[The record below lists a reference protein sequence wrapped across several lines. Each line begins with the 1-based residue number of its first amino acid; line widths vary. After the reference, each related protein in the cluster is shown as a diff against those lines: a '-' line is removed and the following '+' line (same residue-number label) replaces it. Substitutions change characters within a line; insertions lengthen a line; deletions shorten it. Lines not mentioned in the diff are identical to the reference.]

1 MEIDESGQVNALI
14 LDEHRKMAFSIVSRR
29 GTNDIWRLYDGAAT
43 VHVAIADANFLARV
57 DSDRI
62 RFNPHAVLVSNVHVR
77 QSQTID
83 GVKTEYEIMEV
94 LAHRASMRQI
104 RLPGL

>member
-1 MEIDESGQVNALI
+1 
-14 LDEHRKMAFSIVSRR
+14 MAFSIVSRR

-62 RFNPHAVLVSNVHVR
+62 RFNPHDVLVCNVHER
-77 QSQTID
+77 QWQNID